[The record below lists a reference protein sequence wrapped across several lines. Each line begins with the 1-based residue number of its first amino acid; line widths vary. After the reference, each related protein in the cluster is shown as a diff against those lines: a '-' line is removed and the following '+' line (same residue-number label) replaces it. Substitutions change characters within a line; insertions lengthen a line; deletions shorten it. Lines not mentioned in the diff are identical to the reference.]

1 MIRKTLKILAA
12 LLENCASAINER
24 LDPPL
29 PMVSFGC
36 AEEMHWIAQQQRQA
50 SEEMI
55 IEWRRYQHALA
66 EACSLFPANDETI
79 TRH

>member
-1 MIRKTLKILAA
+1 MIREALKILAA

-29 PMVSFGC
+29 PMVSLEC
-36 AEEMHWIAQQQRQA
+36 AEEVMWLRLTTGSYQA
-50 SEEMI
+50 DAIRMLE
-55 IEWRRYQHALA
+55 
-66 EACSLFPANDETI
+66 SLGYIPANDETI

>member
-1 MIRKTLKILAA
+1 MIREALKILAA

-29 PMVSFGC
+29 PMVSREC
-36 AEEMHWIAQQQRQA
+36 AEEIYQKQLATA
-50 SEEMI
+50 
-55 IEWRRYQHALA
+55 RRTYQMNLPALLA
-66 EACSLFPANDETI
+66 ANDETI

>member
-1 MIRKTLKILAA
+1 MIREALKILAA

-29 PMVSFGC
+29 PMVSRE
-36 AEEMHWIAQQQRQA
+36 AVETVNWLIVQRMA
-50 SEEMI
+50 API
-55 IEWRRYQHALA
+55 
-66 EACSLFPANDETI
+66 PANDETI

>member
-1 MIRKTLKILAA
+1 MIREALKILAA

-29 PMVSFGC
+29 PMVSREA
-36 AEEMHWIAQQQRQA
+36 AEEMFWIARHFA
-50 SEEMI
+50 SEETMHVGFADDGAPHLI
-55 IEWRRYQHALA
+55 LIVDNE
-66 EACSLFPANDETI
+66 